1 MEAPNGSTDEDVG
14 QQLRDVEAT
23 GDAQGRPAASEGVG
37 SFHRRCQQ
45 RQQLR
50 NMKADTVSCDAAD
63 RDPPQQLRDVNA
75 SGDVA
80 SQDVL
85 DT

>member
-1 MEAPNGSTDEDVG
+1 
-14 QQLRDVEAT
+14 
-23 GDAQGRPAASEGVG
+23 
-37 SFHRRCQQ
+37 
-45 RQQLR
+45 
-50 NMKADTVSCDAAD
+50 MKADTVSCDAAN
-63 RDPPQQLRDVNA
+63 RDLLQQLRDVNA

>member
-1 MEAPNGSTDEDVG
+1 
-14 QQLRDVEAT
+14 
-23 GDAQGRPAASEGVG
+23 
-37 SFHRRCQQ
+37 
-45 RQQLR
+45 
-50 NMKADTVSCDAAD
+50 MKADTASCDAAN
-63 RDPPQQLRDVNA
+63 RDLPQQLRDVNA